1 MRQGA
6 LRWLS
11 PAGFFRLVWT
21 AWGPAESDSP
31 PVVCVHGLLRTGR
44 DFDGLAAALASR
56 GRRVL
61 CPDMPGRGASD
72 RLPDPAL
79 YRNDVY
85 AAACAHLL
93 AHLGEGPVDWVGT
106 SMGGIVG
113 MILAA
118 QPNTPIRRLVLNDI
132 GALVPAAAIARI
144 AAYAQAFPTVADL
157 DEAEAAIRRLY
168 APFGDLP
175 DAVWRHLAATS
186 FVPSPSGL
194 RPHFDPAIAQAFAGT
209 EAKDVDLS
217 PLWSAVRAETLILR
231 GEHSDVLPAEVAARM
246 AEGPH
251 VRVVTIAGCGHA
263 PALWDEREIAL
274 VARFLEHG
282 HAP

>member
-11 PAGFFRLVWT
+11 PAGFFRLAWT
-21 AWGPAESDSP
+21 EWGSAHGDDP
-31 PVVCVHGLLRTGR
+31 PIVCVHGLLRTGR
-44 DFDGLAAALASR
+44 DFDGLAAGLASR

-72 RLPDPAL
+72 RLPDPSL
-79 YRNDVY
+79 YRNDIYV
-85 AAACAHLL
+85 AACAHLL

-113 MILAA
+113 MMLAA

-132 GALVPAAAIARI
+132 GASIPAVAIARI
-144 AAYAQAFPTVADL
+144 AAYAQAFPSVADL
-157 DEAEAAIRRLY
+157 AEAEVVIRRFY

-175 DAVWRHLAATS
+175 AEVWRHLAETS
-186 FVPSPSGL
+186 FVATEQGL
-194 RPHFDPAIAQAFAGT
+194 RPHFDPAIAQAFASM

-217 PLWSAVRAETLILR
+217 ALWAAVRVETLILR
-231 GEHSDVLPAEVAARM
+231 GEASDVLPAEVAARM
-246 AEGPH
+246 AEAPH
-251 VRVVTIAGCGHA
+251 ARLVTIAGCGHA
-263 PALWDEREIAL
+263 PALWNTREIAL
-274 VARFLEHG
+274 VARFLDQG

>member
-1 MRQGA
+1 MKQGA

-21 AWGPAESDSP
+21 AWGPAESDAP

-44 DFDGLAAALASR
+44 DFDGLAAALAAR

-72 RLPDPAL
+72 RLPAPSL

-85 AAACAHLL
+85 AAASAHLL
-93 AHLGEGPVDWVGT
+93 ACLGEGPVDWVGT
-106 SMGGIVG
+106 SMGGVIG

-132 GALVPAAAIARI
+132 GALIPGAAIARI
-144 AAYAQAFPTVADL
+144 ASYAQAFPTVADL
-157 DEAEAAIRRLY
+157 TEAEATIRRLY
-168 APFGDLP
+168 APFGALP
-175 DAVWRHLAATS
+175 DAVWRHLAETS
-186 FVPSPSGL
+186 FTVAANGL
-194 RPHFDPAIAQAFAGT
+194 VPHFDPAIVEAFAGA

-217 PLWSAVRAETLILR
+217 ALWSAVRAETLILR
-231 GEHSDVLPAEVAARM
+231 GEHSDVLPAEVARRM
-246 AEGPH
+246 AEAPQA
-251 VRVVTIAGCGHA
+251 RLVTIPGCGHA

-274 VARFLEHG
+274 IARFLEHG
-282 HAP
+282 HAA